1 LGAGLLVG
9 LLIIGGLLE
18 RLGDQQLG
26 QSIGQAGDLLLEDR
40 HFGGIADQP
49 TSATRV
55 FDPLLDLPDLGL
67 NLSQSIAGEL
77 RMRRPGPSASRWLTG
92 FGHG

>member
-1 LGAGLLVG
+1 MGTRSLKSGAGLLVG

-26 QSIGQAGDLLLEDR
+26 QPIGQAGDLLLQDR
-40 HFGGIADQP
+40 QFGGIADQP

-67 NLSQSIAGEL
+67 NLSQSIAGGL
-77 RMRRPGPSASRWLTG
+77 KCAGRDRRRRGG
-92 FGHG
+92 